1 MGDSFKL
8 APTVCITPTYMLLLY
23 LIGLLSIAHEE
34 DPMTLCLVSW
44 NPCWPPFAP
53 VSWPIACSV
62 TGTEN

>member
-1 MGDSFKL
+1 MGNSFKL

-34 DPMTLCLVSW
+34 DPMTLCLVPW

-53 VSWPIACSV
+53 VSWPIAYYV